1 MIECMFHVS
10 GGSPPCLALQALG
23 VRELSDKDCR
33 ALERRYCLA
42 GTILCCPVL
51 ARVQARLQARWDA
64 TLEEQRAGDVTM

>member
-23 VRELSDKDCR
+23 AR
-33 ALERRYCLA
+33 AISAEQESTLERSYCMA

-51 ARVQARLQARWDA
+51 ARVQARLQEHWRDA
-64 TLEEQRAGDVTM
+64 GSQSQQSYAGG